1 LEYAH
6 QFWWTSI
13 SRQFSIKD
21 NTLSNNQQEISPSK
35 NTPEVILD
43 QKGIIK
49 LTGRLITENAEE
61 FFKPI
66 EEWINEYFKNPAE
79 ITSIEICIEYI
90 NSSGTKYLLYIIRE
104 ITHIH
109 LQKNTNKFKIDW
121 YYRDED
127 EDMLEKGRFFA
138 SELDVPFNFIR
149 II

>member
-1 LEYAH
+1 MPM
-6 QFWWTSI
+6 QKI
-13 SRQFSIKD
+13 SF
-21 NTLSNNQQEISPSK
+21 SK

-43 QKGIIK
+43 QKGIIR
-49 LTGRLITENAEE
+49 LTGRLIAENAEE

-66 EEWINEYFKNPAE
+66 EEWLNEYFKNPAE
-79 ITSIEICIEYI
+79 ITRIEICIEYI
-90 NSSGTKYLLYIIRE
+90 NSSCTKYLLYIIRK

-109 LQKNTNKFKIDW
+109 LKENNNKFKIDW

-138 SELDVPFNFIR
+138 SDLDVPFNFIR